1 MCPMCA
7 AGVQEWEMVQQ
18 RGAHSGELSY
28 THGPGGIQCS
38 ALRAGCAVRPLGVRS
53 WLGSHLAP
61 GPGASR
67 LPFLSFS
74 VFICKMGLLIMPHS
88 SDCHGEQ

>member
-18 RGAHSGELSY
+18 RGAHSGELSH

-38 ALRAGCAVRPLGVRS
+38 AWRAGCAVSMLRRKQCGERMEKDPLFYT
-53 WLGSHLAP
+53 P
-61 GPGASR
+61 
-67 LPFLSFS
+67 
-74 VFICKMGLLIMPHS
+74 
-88 SDCHGEQ
+88 